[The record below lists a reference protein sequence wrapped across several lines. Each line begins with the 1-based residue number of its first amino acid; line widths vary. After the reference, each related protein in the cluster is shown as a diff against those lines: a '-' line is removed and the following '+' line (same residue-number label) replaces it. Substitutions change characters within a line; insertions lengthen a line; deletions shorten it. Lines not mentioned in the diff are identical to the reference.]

1 VAAVAAVAAVLLA
14 ATTAAAAVAALAY
27 SAKDRMVLRVLVVLI
42 SVAVAVAALAALHL
56 GKEVRQI
63 LKRGHM
69 EIQTEVETAVV
80 TGALEVTAQFPA
92 LVEAVLFALYGALVA
107 RSLRLIQET
116 YNGRFIQYHYP
127 IERLDCGKHAN
138 S

>member
-1 VAAVAAVAAVLLA
+1 MAAV
-14 ATTAAAAVAALAY
+14 AVAALAY

-42 SVAVAVAALAALHL
+42 SVAVAVVALAALHL
-56 GKEVRQI
+56 GKEVRQM

-80 TGALEVTAQFPA
+80 TGALAVTAQFPA

-116 YNGRFIQYHYP
+116 YNGNSF
-127 IERLDCGKHAN
+127 KHRCTI
-138 S
+138 